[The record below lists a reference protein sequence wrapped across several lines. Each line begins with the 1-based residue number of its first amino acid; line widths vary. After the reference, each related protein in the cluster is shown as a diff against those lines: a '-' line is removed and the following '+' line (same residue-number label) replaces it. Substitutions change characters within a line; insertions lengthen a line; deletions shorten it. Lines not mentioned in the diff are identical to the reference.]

1 MLKRPSRK
9 KVGIIKLA
17 DALQSTS
24 SVRNFSPKEAPD
36 AVVKLTGEK
45 NLFATVI
52 QSHPSFFPVFFF
64 PHFFSI
70 LVIYRAHSKEA

>member
-1 MLKRPSRK
+1 MLKGQSITK
-9 KVGIIKLA
+9 KGGNHKVSGCSAINVISKK
-17 DALQSTS
+17 
-24 SVRNFSPKEAPD
+24 FSPKEAPD

-64 PHFFSI
+64 PHSFSI
-70 LVIYRAHSKEA
+70 LVIYRAH